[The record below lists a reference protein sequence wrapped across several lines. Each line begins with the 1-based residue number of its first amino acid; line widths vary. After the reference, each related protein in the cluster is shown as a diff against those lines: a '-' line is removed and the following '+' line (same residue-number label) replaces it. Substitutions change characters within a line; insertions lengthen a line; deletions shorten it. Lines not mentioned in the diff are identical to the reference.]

1 MEVLCA
7 TSGKSPYREEGT
19 PFLYPFYHPATWNID
34 VMTGMSAA
42 TLNLE
47 DGPYPRDDGT
57 LQ

>member
-1 MEVLCA
+1 MQPLG
-7 TSGKSPYREEGT
+7 SLHNYREEGT
-19 PFLYPFYHPATWNID
+19 LFLYPFYHPATWNID

-47 DGPYPRDDGT
+47 DGPYPRGDGT